1 MAQRCVFCN
10 DSVDFGTSC
19 VCGVDIMMKT
29 RPNCKG
35 TNIAE
40 IMYGYPSSE
49 FLDEL
54 KKDENKGK
62 YQLGG
67 CCISSD
73 DPAFSCNDCG
83 HMFGYRK
90 HYENEE

>member
-1 MAQRCVFCN
+1 MAQRLIFWN
-10 DSVDFGTSC
+10 DGFDVCTSVYCSGGN
-19 VCGVDIMMKT
+19 VMKKC
-29 RPNCKG
+29 PNCNG
-35 TNIAE
+35 TNVAE

-49 FLDEL
+49 FLEEL

-67 CCISSD
+67 CCISND

-83 HMFGYRK
+83 FQFGNR
-90 HYENEE
+90 EDEELK

>member
-10 DSVDFGTSC
+10 DSVDFGTTC

-29 RPNCKG
+29 CPNCKG
-35 TNIAE
+35 TNVAE

-67 CCISSD
+67 CCISND

-83 HMFGYRK
+83 YLFGNREEE
-90 HYENEE
+90 EN

>member
-1 MAQRCVFCN
+1 MGKGFRRGRRVMSPITC
-10 DSVDFGTSC
+10 
-19 VCGVDIMMKT
+19 
-29 RPNCKG
+29 PNCKG
-35 TNIAE
+35 TNVAE

-54 KKDENKGK
+54 KKDESKGK

>member
-1 MAQRCVFCN
+1 MTEKKCP
-10 DSVDFGTSC
+10 SC
-19 VCGVDIMMKT
+19 EGI
-29 RPNCKG
+29 
-35 TNIAE
+35 NIAE

-54 KKDENKGK
+54 KKEENKGK

-67 CCISSD
+67 CCISND

-83 HMFGYRK
+83 FVFGNRK
-90 HYENEE
+90 DQEYSTSGEGLVYFAYIPPQIQENLN